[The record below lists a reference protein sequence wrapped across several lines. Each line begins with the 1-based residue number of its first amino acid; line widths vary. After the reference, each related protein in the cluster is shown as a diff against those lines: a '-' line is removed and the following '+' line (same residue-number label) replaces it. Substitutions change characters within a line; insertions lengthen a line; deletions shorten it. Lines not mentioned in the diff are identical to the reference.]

1 MGKPYRC
8 GVCSACTAAKARV
21 WTRRGRLPACRP
33 ERGQRRECRS
43 RGARPIPPPAPAVPT
58 DGRRARARRPG
69 SRRSSVRARGPGRSR
84 CPDNPSRYTSKVSPL
99 FQSGK
104 ATRNSL
110 RPRIRHAREK
120 PGGSRDHPKPTASSN
135 ASPWCEAYASSLV
148 GTQRGRHSLHAPGHK
163 THPFSALARSGRRT
177 INDRVGGQTYGLSSM
192 PKPGRVRSER
202 KRRMPSS
209 SCASSRSAA

>member
-1 MGKPYRC
+1 MAKPYRC
-8 GVCSACTAAKARV
+8 GVCTAAKARV
-21 WTRRGRLPACRP
+21 WPRRGRFPACRP

-84 CPDNPSRYTSKVSPL
+84 CPDNPSRYTWKVSPL
-99 FQSGK
+99 FQSAK

-120 PGGSRDHPKPTASSN
+120 PGGSRDHPKPRRRQT
-135 ASPWCEAYASSLV
+135 LR
-148 GTQRGRHSLHAPGHK
+148 RGARHTPA
-163 THPFSALARSGRRT
+163 AWWARSEGAIPCTRRGIKPTPSQPSPAAVGGRSTIGWADRRT
-177 INDRVGGQTYGLSSM
+177 G
-192 PKPGRVRSER
+192 
-202 KRRMPSS
+202 
-209 SCASSRSAA
+209 